1 MVGIGAGLLI
11 LSDCFVLNNTTLCGL
26 KLLRA
31 NVSILNILPLQITCT
46 CKALN
51 VAVNVG
57 VSKLV
62 CCNSVG
68 AVRVLPLLT
77 DANMEY
83 GFYNN
88 NV

>member
-1 MVGIGAGLLI
+1 M
-11 LSDCFVLNNTTLCGL
+11 LNNTTLCGL

-31 NVSILNILPLQITCT
+31 NVSILNILPLQIACT
-46 CKALN
+46 CKVLN

-62 CCNSVG
+62 CYNSVG